1 MSQDASPGISK
12 ELTSPRED
20 AQSASV
26 PRTGVQ
32 DWCPGLLSARL
43 VQIRFLEDEESLMAG
58 GGTCGSRHPANHAT
72 LATPLPLS
80 SRPER
85 SVVEGSAVRP
95 AALSNPSPDAAP
107 DEPSPRNQA
116 LTPNLISLVAVT
128 PLTCPIKSTLQG
140 PPIR

>member
-1 MSQDASPGISK
+1 
-12 ELTSPRED
+12 
-20 AQSASV
+20 
-26 PRTGVQ
+26 
-32 DWCPGLLSARL
+32 
-43 VQIRFLEDEESLMAG
+43 MAG

-85 SVVEGSAVRP
+85 SGVEGSAVRP

-116 LTPNLISLVAVT
+116 LTPNRISLVAVT
-128 PLTCPIKSTLQG
+128 ALACPIKSTL
-140 PPIR
+140 